1 MKTGLGI
8 DLRTSLSQTLT
19 PQQIQYLK
27 LLQLPVAQLEQFIQ
41 SEIESN
47 PMLDEDISDRPNYK
61 DHFSDGNGE
70 PDYAADEMPVVKE
83 QAIAPISTD
92 DKGDSFEF
100 YKLLMQDDSTY
111 RTTSY
116 STDDDDSEPY
126 QIKYQDSF
134 SEDLIKQF
142 QLTELLPEEKLL
154 GIQIIGNIDTDG
166 YLRTDLEEVLKETND
181 LITEHNFSEKQKYF
195 EVSLDEVDDIDNPAA
210 QYCLGEESLEHLNK
224 ASELL
229 RPKKDK
235 FESSDDFYYNDNDYS
250 VNLLNSVDMSQ
261 VEKVLDVIRH
271 LDPPGIG
278 SRTIQESLTAQLEV
292 IDFPDENQK
301 TALDILSKAYEA
313 FTKKHY
319 HLIIKQLKISEETLK
334 SALDVIRRLNPKPGG
349 TEYYESINVVIPDF
363 IVKKDDDTD
372 ELIIILND
380 GQMPNIKLSKA
391 YESLKKES
399 DFRKFNKETKKWIR
413 SKYDDAKFLI
423 QAIRQRKNTMMK
435 IMTSIASRQ
444 KDFFFIG
451 ESGMKPMIYKDVAED
466 TGLDISTVCRIVNNK
481 FVQTDFG
488 THELKYF
495 FSEALPSIDG
505 EDVSTRIIKQ
515 ALKDIIEKESKN
527 KPLSD
532 DKLSD
537 MLNKSG
543 YQVARRTVAKYR
555 EQLKIPVARLR
566 REL

>member
-1 MKTGLGI
+1 MRTGLGI

-27 LLQLPVAQLEQFIQ
+27 LLQLPVAQLEQYIQ

-61 DHFSDGNGE
+61 ESFSDAVGE
-70 PDYAADEMPVVKE
+70 PDYAADEMPTIKE
-83 QAIAPISTD
+83 QVAQVSSE

-116 STDDDDSEPY
+116 STDDDESEPF
-126 QIKYQDSF
+126 QIKYQESF
-134 SEDLIKQF
+134 AEDLIKQF

-166 YLRTDLEEVLKETND
+166 YLRTDLDEILKETND
-181 LITEHNFSEKQKYF
+181 LITDHNFSEKQKYF
-195 EVSLDEVDDIDNPAA
+195 EQSIDEVDDIDNPAA
-210 QYCLGEESLEHLNK
+210 EFCLGEESLEHLNK
-224 ASELL
+224 ASALL
-229 RPKKDK
+229 RPKIIVA
-235 FESSDDFYYNDNDYS
+235 ESFDDFYYDNNDYK
-250 VNLLNSVDMSQ
+250 VNLLKTVNLAQ
-261 VEKVLDVIRH
+261 AEKVLDVIRH

-301 TALDILSKAYEA
+301 TALDILSIAYDA

-319 HLIIKQLKISEETLK
+319 HLIMKQLKISEETLK

-349 TEYYESINVVIPDF
+349 TEYYESVNVVIPDF
-363 IVKKDDDTD
+363 IVKKDDDSE

-380 GQMPNIKLSKA
+380 GQMPNIKLNKA
-391 YESLKKES
+391 YDSLKKES

-435 IMTSIASRQ
+435 IMTSIANRQ
-444 KDFFFIG
+444 REFFYVG

-488 THELKYF
+488 TNELKYF

-527 KPLSD
+527 KPYSD

-537 MLNKSG
+537 MLNKAG

-555 EQLKIPVARLR
+555 EQLRIPVARLR

>member
-8 DLRTSLSQTLT
+8 DLRTSLTQTLT

-27 LLQLPVAQLEQFIQ
+27 LLQLPVAQLEQYIQ

-61 DHFSDGNGE
+61 DSYSAGNGE
-70 PDYAADEMPVVKE
+70 PDYAADEMPAVKE
-83 QAIAPISTD
+83 QLVSPVSTEE
-92 DKGDSFEF
+92 KGDSFEF

-116 STDDDDSEPY
+116 STDDDESEPY

-142 QLTELLPEEKLL
+142 QLTDLLPEEKLL

-166 YLRTDLEEVLKETND
+166 YLRTDLDEILKETND
-181 LITEHNFSEKQKYF
+181 LIKDHNFSEKQKYF

-210 QYCLGEESLEHLNK
+210 QYCLGEESLEYLNK

-229 RPKKDK
+229 RPKKIEL
-235 FESSDDFYYNDNDYS
+235 ESFDDFYYNDDEYK
-250 VNLLNSVDMSQ
+250 VNLLNTVNMTQ
-261 VEKVLDVIRH
+261 LEKVLDVIRH

-301 TALDILSKAYEA
+301 TALEILSKTYEA

-319 HLIIKQLKISEETLK
+319 HLIMKQLKISEDVLK
-334 SALDVIRRLNPKPGG
+334 SALEVIRRLNPKPGG
-349 TEYYESINVVIPDF
+349 TEYYESVNVVIPDF
-363 IVKKDDDTD
+363 IVKKDDDSE
-372 ELIIILND
+372 ELIIVLND

-391 YESLKKES
+391 YDSLKRES

-435 IMTSIASRQ
+435 IMTSIANRQ
-444 KDFFFIG
+444 KEFFFIG
-451 ESGMKPMIYKDVAED
+451 EPGMKPMIYKDVAED

-515 ALKDIIEKESKN
+515 ALKDIIEQESKN
-527 KPLSD
+527 KPYSD

-537 MLNKSG
+537 MLNKAG